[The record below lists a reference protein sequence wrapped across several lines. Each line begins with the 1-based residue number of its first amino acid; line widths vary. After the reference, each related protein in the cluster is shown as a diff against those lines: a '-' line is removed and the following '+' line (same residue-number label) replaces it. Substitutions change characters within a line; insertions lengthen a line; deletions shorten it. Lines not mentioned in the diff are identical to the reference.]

1 MTSLTIEKGSPEPR
15 RRDRSPWTA
24 EADAHL
30 RKFWGEGKN
39 DRDIGYILDMNRR
52 RVARRRNQL
61 GLPPIPQVRATGWS
75 HTPENRAK
83 FSEENRRRCQDPEYR
98 AKLVQNLRK
107 ALAAK
112 AAKEFRQPDRG
123 SPAFKAYRKIRDAL
137 GPQVAREQLATIR
150 LTTGTYG
157 D

>member
-1 MTSLTIEKGSPEPR
+1 MSDQGK
-15 RRDRSPWTA
+15 RDRRPWTA

-30 RKFWGEGKN
+30 RRFHAEGKN
-39 DRDIGYILDMNRR
+39 DRDIGYILGMDRH
-52 RVARRRNQL
+52 RVQRRRNQL

-75 HTPENRAK
+75 HTAEAKAK
-83 FSEENRRRCQDPEYR
+83 FADENRRRCEDPAYR
-98 AKLVQNLRK
+98 AKLIEHLRK

-112 AAKEFRQPDRG
+112 QAKQFRQPDRK
-123 SPAFKAYRKIRDAL
+123 SPAGRMYRKIRDAL
-137 GPQVAREQLATIR
+137 GPQAAREQLKNTR